1 MTRKE
6 TQPEAARFD
15 QWLKLADLIVKGL
28 LGLLASGVIAYVGLA
43 FQDRWHQQEQANK
56 AYQAV
61 QESLA
66 KQKDLDINLSLKMF
80 ETLMS
85 QYLRADRD
93 LAPPDRARQ
102 QLLLLQLIALNFQD
116 TPLNLKPLFQHLAG
130 QLSEPTLR
138 QQLQDLAIQV
148 ANRQAFRLTLQNGLD
163 YGRITVRAGDEVPLP
178 ELASRLQVSE
188 LIDAGV
194 VLLLRSQ
201 ITARERTI
209 GPFLV
214 TYFDLPIVDN
224 TKIGEKRVAVTLL
237 NHDGQTAALRVIIFD
252 SYLAA
257 DRFDIKE
264 STKELGT
271 LDWGRPR

>member
-1 MTRKE
+1 MTTKE
-6 TQPEAARFD
+6 QKPEADRFD
-15 QWLKLADLIVKGL
+15 KWLKLADLIVKGL
-28 LGLLASGVIAYVGLA
+28 LGLVVSGVIAYVGFV
-43 FQDRWHQQEQANK
+43 FQDRWHQLEQANK
-56 AYQAV
+56 SYQAV

-66 KQKDLDINLSLKMF
+66 KQKDLDINLGLKMF

-93 LAPPDRARQ
+93 LAPPEKARQ

-116 TPLNLKPLFQHLAG
+116 TPLNLKPLFQHLAE
-130 QLSEPTLR
+130 QLPEPTLKQR
-138 QQLQDLAIQV
+138 LQELAAQV

-163 YGRITVRAGDEVPLP
+163 YGRITVRAGDEIQLP
-178 ELASRLQVSE
+178 ELASRLQVLELSE
-188 LIDAGV
+188 AGV

-214 TYFDLPIVDN
+214 TYFDIPIVDN
-224 TKIGEKRVAVTLL
+224 TKIGEKRLAVTLL
-237 NHDGQTAALRVIIFD
+237 NNNGQTADLRIIIFD

-271 LDWGRPR
+271 LDWGHPR

>member
-1 MTRKE
+1 MTTKE
-6 TQPEAARFD
+6 QKPEADRFD
-15 QWLKLADLIVKGL
+15 KWLKLADLIVKGL
-28 LGLLASGVIAYVGLA
+28 LGLVVSGVIAYVGFA
-43 FQDRWHQQEQANK
+43 FQDRWHQLEQANK
-56 AYQAV
+56 SYQAV

-66 KQKDLDINLSLKMF
+66 KQKDLDINLGLKMF

-93 LAPPDRARQ
+93 LAPPEKARQ

-116 TPLNLKPLFQHLAG
+116 TPLNLKPLFQHLAE
-130 QLSEPTLR
+130 QLPEPTLKQR
-138 QQLQDLAIQV
+138 LQELAAQV

-163 YGRITVRAGDEVPLP
+163 YGRIPVRAGDEIQLP
-178 ELASRLQVSE
+178 ELASRLQVLEVSE
-188 LIDAGV
+188 AGV
-194 VLLLRSQ
+194 ALLLRSQ

-214 TYFDLPIVDN
+214 TYFDIPIVDN
-224 TKIGEKRVAVTLL
+224 TKIGEKRLAVTLL
-237 NHDGQTAALRVIIFD
+237 NNTGQTADLRIIIFD

-271 LDWGRPR
+271 LEWDHPR

>member
-1 MTRKE
+1 MTTKE
-6 TQPEAARFD
+6 QKPEADRFD
-15 QWLKLADLIVKGL
+15 KWLKLADLIVKSL
-28 LGLLASGVIAYVGLA
+28 LGLLVSGVIAYLGLA
-43 FQDRWHQQEQANK
+43 FQDRWHQQELANK

-66 KQKDLDINLSLKMF
+66 RQKDLDINLSLKMF

-93 LAPPDRARQ
+93 LAPPERARQ

-116 TPLNLKPLFQHLAG
+116 TPLNLKPLFQHLAA
-130 QLSEPTLR
+130 QLPDPELR
-138 QQLQDLAIQV
+138 QQLQELAAQV

-163 YGRITVRAGDEVPLP
+163 YGRIAVRAGDEIQLP
-178 ELASRLQVSE
+178 ELFSHLQVQS
-188 LIDAGV
+188 LTDSGV
-194 VLLLRSQ
+194 VLLLRSR

-237 NHDGQTAALRVIIFD
+237 SNNGQTADLRVIIFD

-271 LDWGRPR
+271 LDWSPSR